1 MFCCADTGHD
11 ARYVPRDGQ
20 SSTCCRRTAL
30 VLMRVVW
37 VHVYILH
44 IPTPYMYIY
53 MCVCA
58 CVCMCVYG
66 VLPKL
71 VYQVSP
77 SPPLSLSLSD
87 VRPNLVPLFI
97 ITSSNGDE
105 YSVVEKEIMGNC
117 VSMYVY
123 EHVYRFIE
131 GEEGEGE
138 QRFTLAPLLLHCYL
152 FFPLSYFS
160 LKKHL

>member
-53 MCVCA
+53 ICV
-58 CVCMCVYG
+58 CVCMCIYI
-66 VLPKL
+66 
-71 VYQVSP
+71 YQGWVKNI
-77 SPPLSLSLSD
+77 L
-87 VRPNLVPLFI
+87 RI
-97 ITSSNGDE
+97 RG
-105 YSVVEKEIMGNC
+105 G
-117 VSMYVY
+117 
-123 EHVYRFIE
+123 
-131 GEEGEGE
+131 
-138 QRFTLAPLLLHCYL
+138 
-152 FFPLSYFS
+152 
-160 LKKHL
+160 KKDKGSWW